1 MTPRVSVIVP
11 CYNERNTITSLLE
24 ALRKQTIGAD
34 QFEVVVADGM
44 SSDGTRETL
53 QAYADEHPSFDLHL
67 LDNPSRSIPAALN
80 KAVDGSVGRVIM
92 RMDAHSLPSTDY
104 VERCLEVLR
113 ETEAANVGGVWEI
126 RPLGQGW
133 LARGI
138 AAAAGHPLGA
148 GDARYRI
155 GGKAGEVETV
165 PFGAYLRKWL
175 DRVGPFNEELHTNE
189 DYEYNLRLRHAGGVI
204 WFDPSIQST
213 YYARPDLPSLLR
225 QYIRY
230 GYWKSQMLRLYPD
243 SIRLRQIVPPL
254 FVISLLGLFFAGLIQ
269 PLTWIIL
276 VAILLIYGAVVVAT
290 GATLAY
296 AKRDPGLAIGIPA
309 ALAAMHIG
317 WGAAFIWGMIRP
329 RVGKG
334 KTDGQG

>member
-1 MTPRVSVIVP
+1 MALQVSVIVP
-11 CYNERNTITSLLE
+11 CYNERTTITSLLE
-24 ALRKQTIGAD
+24 ALRKQTIDAD

-44 SSDGTRETL
+44 STDGTRETI
-53 QAYADEHPSFDLHL
+53 QTFAEEHSSFDLHL

-80 KAVDGSVGRVIM
+80 RAVDGSEGRVIV
-92 RMDAHSLPSTDY
+92 RMDAHSLPHTDY

-113 ETEAANVGGVWEI
+113 ETDAANVGGVWEI

-175 DRVGPFNEELHTNE
+175 DQVGPFNEELHTNE
-189 DYEYNLRLRHAGGVI
+189 DYEYNLRLRNAGGII

-213 YYARPDLPSLLR
+213 YYARADLPSLFR
-225 QYIRY
+225 QYLRY
-230 GYWKSQMLRLYPD
+230 GYWKSQMLRLHPN
-243 SIRLRQIVPPL
+243 SIRWRQIIPPL
-254 FVISLLGLFFAGLIQ
+254 FVTSLLGLIFAGLIL
-269 PLTWIIL
+269 PLAWIVL
-276 VAILLIYGAVVVAT
+276 AAVLLIYGAAL
-290 GATLAY
+290 LA
-296 AKRDPGLAIGIPA
+296 AGTILAVLRRDLGLLVGIPA
-309 ALAAMHIG
+309 ALATMHFG
-317 WGAAFIWGMIRP
+317 WGGAFLWGMIRP
-329 RVGKG
+329 RVQRRTSSGAS
-334 KTDGQG
+334 

>member
-1 MTPRVSVIVP
+1 MVPQVSVIVP

-24 ALRKQTIGAD
+24 ALRKQTIEPD

-53 QAYADEHPSFDLHL
+53 QAYADEYPSFDLHL

-80 KAVDGSVGRVIM
+80 KAVDGSVGRVIV

-113 ETEAANVGGVWEI
+113 ETGAANVGGVWEI

-243 SIRLRQIVPPL
+243 SIRWRQAIAPV
-254 FVISLLGLFFAGLIQ
+254 FVITLLGLFFAGLLH
-269 PLTWIIL
+269 PAAWVALLATVL
-276 VAILLIYGAVVVAT
+276 VYGSVLVIVGVWEALSRA
-290 GATLAY
+290 
-296 AKRDPGLAIGIPA
+296 DPGLAFGIPS
-309 ALAAMHIG
+309 ALAVMHLS
-317 WGAAFIWGMIRP
+317 WGGAFLWGMIRP
-329 RVGKG
+329 RVGRG
-334 KTDGQG
+334 KTNGQG